1 MMMMKSSLRSV
12 IAAVALLHLSLSTT
26 SAFAPT
32 RTTKGAL
39 PAHSFGRLRQAN
51 IEPQTPWKSASRFS
65 AVQPLEASPFLIAIA
80 SSPAGALLVL
90 AGIVVVHESGHYI
103 AARSFGIE
111 VVEFSVGFGPKVWGF
126 EAFGNEFNLRAV
138 PLGGYVR
145 FPENYNA
152 TLVQAQ
158 EREAYKAEKEDKKLR
173 GVTTGQEFVNT
184 ITFGLAEK
192 QRKKREEVQRL
203 VDAQLEAEE
212 QKNLPFWSKFN
223 LGAKKE
229 KASAP
234 TVITDPDDIEIE
246 YYDNPDLLQNRSWQQ
261 RAVVLS
267 GGVIFNILLSFSIY
281 FGQIGFGP
289 GLQQPV
295 FESGIV
301 VNSAPRADG
310 PANGILRKGDVI
322 MTANGNPITLSE
334 SPTAFESQKAISNF
348 IAIIRETPDGEPV
361 KLSVLHA
368 NDAKPVEL
376 TIVPRSTEMT
386 TGSVGPKSIGIFLTP
401 HFVASKVLKSDSLPE
416 AAKLAYGYAVD
427 VTSQTANGLLTV
439 ARESLA
445 GKGGP
450 AGQQVSG
457 PIGLIKTG
465 SEIVATKDVNTV
477 LMFAAAISINLAVVN
492 SFPLPGLDGGQLVFV
507 LAEAVS
513 GRKIDQQLQE
523 GITGVTVLL
532 LLLTSVG
539 TAFGD
544 VQALFTR

>member
-1 MMMMKSSLRSV
+1 MKSSLRSV
-12 IAAVALLHLSLSTT
+12 IAATALLHFSLSTT
-26 SAFAPT
+26 NAFAPT
-32 RTTKGAL
+32 KGVL
-39 PAHSFGRLRQAN
+39 PAHSFGQQRQHAK
-51 IEPQTPWKSASRFS
+51 IEPQTAWKSASRFS
-65 AVQPLEASPFLIAIA
+65 AMQPLEASPFLTAIA

-90 AGIVVVHESGHYI
+90 AGIVVVHESGHYL
-103 AARSFGIE
+103 AARSFGIKVE
-111 VVEFSVGFGPKVWGF
+111 EFSVGFGPKLLGF
-126 EAFGNEFNLRAV
+126 NAFGNEFNLRAV

-158 EREAYKAEKEDKKLR
+158 EREAYAAEKEDKKAR

-184 ITFGLAEK
+184 ITFGFLEK
-192 QRKKREEVQRL
+192 KRRKREEAQRL
-203 VDAQLEAEE
+203 FDAEREAEE
-212 QKNLPFWSKFN
+212 QKSLPFWSKF
-223 LGAKKE
+223 GKKE
-229 KASAP
+229 KEAP
-234 TVITDPDDIEIE
+234 APVIIDPDDIEID

-295 FESGIV
+295 FESGVV
-301 VNSAPRADG
+301 VNSVPRSDG

-322 MTANGNPITLSE
+322 MSANGNPITLSE
-334 SPTAFESQKAISNF
+334 SPTAFEAQKAISNF
-348 IAIIRETPDGEPV
+348 IAIIRETPDGEPI
-361 KLSVLHA
+361 KLSVLHL

-376 TIVPRSTEMT
+376 SIMPRPTQVAAGSTS
-386 TGSVGPKSIGIFLTP
+386 GSVGPKSIGIFLTP
-401 HFVASKVLKSDSLPE
+401 HYVASKVLKSDSLPE
-416 AAKLAYGYAVD
+416 AAKLAYDYASE

-439 ARESLA
+439 ARESLS

-465 SEIVATKDVNTV
+465 SEIVATKDLNTV

-544 VQALFTR
+544 VQALFMR